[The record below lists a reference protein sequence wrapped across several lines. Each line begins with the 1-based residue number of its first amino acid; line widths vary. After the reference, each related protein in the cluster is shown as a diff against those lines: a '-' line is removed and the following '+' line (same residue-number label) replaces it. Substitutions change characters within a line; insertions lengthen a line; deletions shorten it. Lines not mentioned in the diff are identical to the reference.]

1 MSKYINAIII
11 QVKENLYDKAQSAVL
26 FYGCPCRR
34 LVHNYSR
41 SPTRVSTLINLY
53 SIFLERIMYE
63 ALDDHEGSVSNLR
76 SLADDTVINT
86 EEEEEEEAD
95 VLVDRLD
102 VQRGDWFRKVKWW

>member
-11 QVKENLYDKAQSAVL
+11 QAKENLYDKAQSAVL
-26 FYGCPCRR
+26 FDGCPCRR

-41 SPTRVSTLINLY
+41 SPTRVSTLIKLY
-53 SIFLERIMYE
+53 SIFLEIIMYE
-63 ALDDHEGSVSNLR
+63 ALDDHDGSVSNLR
-76 SLADDTVINT
+76 SLVDDIVINT

-102 VQRGDWFRKVKWW
+102 IQHGGWYRQVKWW